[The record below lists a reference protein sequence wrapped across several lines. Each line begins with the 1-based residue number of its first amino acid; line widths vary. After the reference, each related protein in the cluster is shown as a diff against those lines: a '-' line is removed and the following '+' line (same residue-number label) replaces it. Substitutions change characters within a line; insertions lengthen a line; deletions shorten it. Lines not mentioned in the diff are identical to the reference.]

1 MKKTDFPAM
10 LMSLSSGGHC
20 ACSSERRKQCTYSH
34 THTEVGWGENVAR
47 LEGGGEAAFVLG
59 TYVADSDFRVTI
71 RSRRLGFATAALPPS
86 SCVTQGK

>member
-1 MKKTDFPAM
+1 M
-10 LMSLSSGGHC
+10 LAPQREGSNVLIH
-20 ACSSERRKQCTYSH
+20 TH

>member
-1 MKKTDFPAM
+1 
-10 LMSLSSGGHC
+10 MSLSSWWALCLLLREKEANVLIH
-20 ACSSERRKQCTYSH
+20 TH

-59 TYVADSDFRVTI
+59 TYAADSDFRVTTEAGGLACNC
-71 RSRRLGFATAALPPS
+71 SSSTS

>member
-34 THTEVGWGENVAR
+34 THTQKWGGEKTWQDWR
-47 LEGGGEAAFVLG
+47 EGEAAFVLG